1 MLSPLSRIH
10 DEATNTLDRAMRLGH
25 DEYQYLVQ
33 ATSTCDYETHSA
45 RSVIMEAITT
55 GGGNNQ
61 IARPWDLERVAA
73 K

>member
-1 MLSPLSRIH
+1 MTKQQTLSTAPCAL
-10 DEATNTLDRAMRLGH
+10 AMMSL
-25 DEYQYLVQ
+25 QYLVQ

-45 RSVIMEAITT
+45 SSVIMEAITT
-55 GGGNNQ
+55 GGGNDQ